1 MFIAFDRICMSLV
14 NDIVEICSMCMFIIW
29 FCSLHASSCTD
40 VSFLTSNIFKHIQSE
55 LCLMHFDAFNRLV
68 CLFASCL
75 LHRTLRPWKH
85 NWQAWRRWQFYMRE
99 SHWNRC
105 QSVSTSGWHLFENAF
120 GQVIPVLSQY
130 NTDFERMLRKERWCW
145 NRGGRMITTPC
156 STTCARKKWNTWRVI
171 GWQARRRPMRR
182 VPKHSHSRRL
192 SLKTSRLLDHVPES
206 VQNLFRICSESV
218 QSRLD
223 CCKSGCPPL
232 IFKWIVSVVLNQ
244 DQVEFNRH

>member
-1 MFIAFDRICMSLV
+1 MLIALDRICFSRKWYRWNLFNVYVHNMVLQVACFELHTLMFLSL
-14 NDIVEICSMCMFIIW
+14 
-29 FCSLHASSCTD
+29 LQTY
-40 VSFLTSNIFKHIQSE
+40 SNIFKHIQIYSNILKHTQSE
-55 LCLMHFDAFNRLV
+55 FCLMHFHAPFDAFNRLV

-130 NTDFERMLRKERWCW
+130 NTDFERMLRKGRWCW
-145 NRGGRMITTPC
+145 NRGGRMIMTPC

-171 GWQARRRPMRR
+171 GWQAPRRPTRR
-182 VPKHSHSRRL
+182 GPKHIRSIFADVV
-192 SLKTSRLLDHVPES
+192 SLKPADSYRYL
-206 VQNLFRICSESV
+206 
-218 QSRLD
+218 
-223 CCKSGCPPL
+223 
-232 IFKWIVSVVLNQ
+232 
-244 DQVEFNRH
+244 

>member
-1 MFIAFDRICMSLV
+1 MLRVALMFLSL
-14 NDIVEICSMCMFIIW
+14 
-29 FCSLHASSCTD
+29 LQTY
-40 VSFLTSNIFKHIQSE
+40 SNIFKVNCVWCI
-55 LCLMHFDAFNRLV
+55 LMHFDAFNRLV

-171 GWQARRRPMRR
+171 GWQARSRPMRR

-218 QSRLD
+218 QNLFRICSESARL
-223 CCKSGCPPL
+223 L
-232 IFKWIVSVVLNQ
+232 
-244 DQVEFNRH
+244 